1 MDLKN
6 CAYPLRNISVKSD
19 KGQIGFCVS
28 LFFLLFLS
36 VLLTAQLQLEQVR
49 ASDAYLQDALAA
61 SGLACALIDI
71 REYGSTHEVRIA
83 DVQGAY
89 GQYCRSLKANLGLDE
104 NWECANRH
112 LISGTVQLEDFTVYN
127 VRGDEV
133 EIHRIS
139 HGREEASKGCLGAVR
154 APNGQI
160 IEHTGIY
167 SEISYPLKGVL
178 GLTVQARKGK
188 LVDIVGE
195 E

>member
-1 MDLKN
+1 MALRN
-6 CAYPLRNISVKSD
+6 CACPLRKISVKSD
-19 KGQIGFCVS
+19 AGQIGFCVS
-28 LFFLLFLS
+28 LFFLLFLA
-36 VLLTAQLQLEQVR
+36 VLLAAQLQLEQVR

-71 REYGSTHEVRIA
+71 REYGSTHEVRIL

-89 GQYCRSLKANLGLDE
+89 RQYCRSLRANLGLDE
-104 NWECANRH
+104 NWQCANRH
-112 LISGTVQLEDFTVYN
+112 LISGTVRLENYTVYN

-133 EIHRIS
+133 EIHSINY
-139 HGREEASKGCLGAVR
+139 GREETAKGRLGAVR

-195 E
+195 K

>member
-1 MDLKN
+1 MSLKN
-6 CAYPLRNISVKSD
+6 CVYPLQKISVKSD
-19 KGQIGFCVS
+19 EGQIGFCVS

-71 REYGSTHEVRIA
+71 REYGSTHEVRIP
-83 DVQGAY
+83 DVQEAY
-89 GQYCRSLKANLGLDE
+89 RQYCRSLRANLGLDE
-104 NWECANRH
+104 NWNCANRNM
-112 LISGTVQLEDFTVYN
+112 ISGTVRLENYIVYN
-127 VRGDEV
+127 VRGDQV

-139 HGREEASKGCLGAVR
+139 QGREETARGRLGTVR

-167 SEISYPLKGVL
+167 SEISYPLEGVL
-178 GLTVQARKGK
+178 GLNVQARKGK

-195 E
+195 N

>member
-1 MDLKN
+1 MVLRN
-6 CAYPLRNISVKSD
+6 CANPLRKISVKSD
-19 KGQIGFCVS
+19 EGQIGFCVS

-36 VLLTAQLQLEQVR
+36 VLLATQLQLEQVR

-71 REYGSTHEVRIA
+71 REYGSTHEVRIL
-83 DVQGAY
+83 DVQEAY
-89 GQYCRSLKANLGLDE
+89 RQYCRSLRANLGLDE
-104 NWECANRH
+104 NWQCANRH
-112 LISGTVQLEDFTVYN
+112 LISGAVRLENYTVYN
-127 VRGDEV
+127 VQGDEV
-133 EIHRIS
+133 EIHSID
-139 HGREEASKGCLGAVR
+139 HGREETAKGRLGAVR

-195 E
+195 

>member
-1 MDLKN
+1 MSLKN
-6 CAYPLRNISVKSD
+6 CVYPLQKISVKSD
-19 KGQIGFCVS
+19 EGQIGFCVS

-36 VLLTAQLQLEQVR
+36 VLLAAQLQLEQVR

-71 REYGSTHEVRIA
+71 REYGSTHEVRIP
-83 DVQGAY
+83 DVQEAY
-89 GQYCRSLKANLGLDE
+89 RQYCISLRANLGLDE
-104 NWECANRH
+104 NWNCANRNM
-112 LISGTVQLEDFTVYN
+112 ISGIVRLENYIVYN
-127 VRGDEV
+127 VQGDQV

-139 HGREEASKGCLGAVR
+139 QGREETARGRLGAVQ

-178 GLTVQARKGK
+178 GLNVQARKGK

-195 E
+195 N